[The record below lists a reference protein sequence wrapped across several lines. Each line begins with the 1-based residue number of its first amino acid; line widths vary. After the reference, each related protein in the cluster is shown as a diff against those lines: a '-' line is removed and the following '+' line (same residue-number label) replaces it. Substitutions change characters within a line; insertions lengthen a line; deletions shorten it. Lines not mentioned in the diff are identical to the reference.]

1 MAFIF
6 LPPVSNLLTLG
17 DVRGGEWIDYSSLGL
32 TDAHVPDLIRMIQD
46 GALHEADSEG
56 AEVWAPIH
64 AWRALGQL
72 RAETAV
78 KPLVQLL
85 TRIDKFD
92 DDWVQEEIHVVL
104 GMIGSSAIAPLE
116 AFLATPTNGLWAR
129 SAAASSLEEIG
140 KKYPE
145 SRDVCVAVLTNQ
157 LKKYHKQEPEFNASL
172 VASLISLKAVESAE
186 VVKMAY
192 LAKKVDLS
200 VCGDWEEV
208 QIDLGLLSE
217 RQTPPPRGGWVK
229 MPFLSNLQNEEP
241 PPLRPQKSQDELR
254 EKRRLAQ
261 ERAKQQKAKLKRQK
275 RRR

>member
-56 AEVWAPIH
+56 TEVWAPIH

>member
-1 MAFIF
+1 MKNDY
-6 LPPVSNLLTLG
+6 LPPVSALLTIG
-17 DVRGGEWIDYSSLGL
+17 HPNNSEEIEISSLGL
-32 TDAHVPDLIRMIQD
+32 TELHIPDLIRMVEDQ
-46 GALHEADSEG
+46 ALYEADLEG
-56 AEVWAPIH
+56 TETWAPVH

-78 KPLVQLL
+78 KPLVRLL
-85 TRIDKFD
+85 NRIDKSD
-92 DDWVQEEIHVVL
+92 DEWVQEEIPEILSDL
-104 GMIGSSAIAPLE
+104 GPVAIAPLE

-129 SAAASSLEEIG
+129 NAAASGLEELG
-140 KKYPE
+140 KKHPE

-172 VASLISLKAVESAE
+172 IASLISLKAVESAE

-217 RQTPPPRGGWVK
+217 RQTPAPRGGWLK
-229 MPFLSNLQNEEP
+229 LPFLSDLQNEGP
-241 PPLRPQKSQDELR
+241 PPLPPQKSQDELR